1 MQKTPLDRGRDRGY
15 NKIKLNRLDRGARF
29 ISTSGENRQ
38 KAGRKGDIAEV
49 SGECLMPG
57 WLGRREI
64 RGGLS
69 QEFL

>member
-15 NKIKLNRLDRGARF
+15 NKTKLNRLDRGARF

-38 KAGRKGDIAEV
+38 KAGRKGDIAEA
-49 SGECLMPG
+49 SGECLLPG